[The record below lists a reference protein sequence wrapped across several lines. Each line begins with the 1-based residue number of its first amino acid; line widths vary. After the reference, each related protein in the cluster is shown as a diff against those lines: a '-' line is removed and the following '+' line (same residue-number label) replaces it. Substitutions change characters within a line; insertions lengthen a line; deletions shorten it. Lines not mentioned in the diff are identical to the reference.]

1 MDDQGASKDDALEST
16 PPPGIS
22 ETASSDDHLTV
33 QHENEAASNS
43 DSVAASNEMEL
54 SPAASN
60 LKHSNVIDNKLTS
73 PECDQQGENA
83 NGTPQ
88 SETSSSSEKN
98 VPSNH
103 LPEQFSP
110 SLDQLGTSL
119 TSSPKS
125 SSSGQDS
132 GLSPDDSGFDI
143 SKTQSCDEPSKE
155 PQTTKAQKEQDTQS
169 EKVNISAGSLNSAS
183 PDTTTSAS
191 ETQVTVSDLESP
203 SAENVA
209 AEPCSALTKSDQESV
224 YYIKW
229 ITFGQNN
236 VPIITQ
242 NENGPCP
249 LLAIMN
255 VLLLK
260 GKVKLA
266 PMLEMITSEQLMTH
280 LGECILDN
288 MPQNLSQTSQ
298 ANYEQ
303 NMQDAMSVMHKL
315 QTGLDVNVKF
325 TGVADF
331 EYTPE
336 LIIFDLLEISLYH
349 GWLVDPQDSET
360 VKIVNQDSYN
370 QLVEKI
376 IFLKHA
382 DNQEDVTQALIAEQF
397 LDRTASQLTY
407 HGLCELASVVKENE
421 PCVFFRNNH
430 FSTLYKHNRKYKS
443 LRTLKK
449 HVSYITAAAEVIYN
463 TLAVEVSYSTTAV
476 EINYSATKVEVSYS
490 TTAVEVSYSTTAV
503 EVSYSTAAVEINYSA
518 TKVEVSYST
527 IAVEV
532 SYSTTAVEVSYSTTA
547 VEVSYS
553 TTAVEFSY
561 STTAVE
567 VSYSTTAVEFSYST
581 TAVEDSYSTTALE
594 VSYSAIKVEVSYSTT
609 AVEVS
614 YSTTAVEVN
623 YSTTAVEVSYSTT
636 AVEVSYSAI

>member
-1 MDDQGASKDDALEST
+1 MDDQGANKDDALEST
-16 PPPGIS
+16 PPPVIS

-33 QHENEAASNS
+33 QRENEAASNI

-73 PECDQQGENA
+73 PEYDQQGEHA
-83 NGTPQ
+83 DGTPQ

-169 EKVNISAGSLNSAS
+169 EKVNISGGSLNSAS

-430 FSTLYKHNRKYKS
+430 FSTLYKHNNEMFLLVTDQGFLTES
-443 LRTLKK
+443 NVVWETLSTVDGDCHFTDATFRTFTKQ
-449 HVSYITAAAEVIYN
+449 AASIEVIPDPAVPVGSPEQIDHDYQVALYLQEEASADLN
-463 TLAVEVSYSTTAV
+463 PAWGGGYTQDMSTLAQYDHDLALRLQEEEDKRERAEQQRIAQAAGGGGSQPVGFVRGPPSDSQQRRGGDREERRAEKEKNVSC
-476 EINYSATKVEVSYS
+476 ICH
-490 TTAVEVSYSTTAV
+490 
-503 EVSYSTAAVEINYSA
+503 I
-518 TKVEVSYST
+518 
-527 IAVEV
+527 
-532 SYSTTAVEVSYSTTA
+532 
-547 VEVSYS
+547 
-553 TTAVEFSY
+553 
-561 STTAVE
+561 
-567 VSYSTTAVEFSYST
+567 
-581 TAVEDSYSTTALE
+581 L
-594 VSYSAIKVEVSYSTT
+594 
-609 AVEVS
+609 
-614 YSTTAVEVN
+614 
-623 YSTTAVEVSYSTT
+623 
-636 AVEVSYSAI
+636 